1 MKILIFSSN
10 NYCSCIIIHIFKNA
24 CTEQWPHF
32 PLTAALLHFEKFL
45 CDQGFNQPSQMLNN
59 VIFPTE
65 TNFPNRSKHI
75 LTFTAFVM
83 LWSNGLVVKALDSQS
98 KSLVF
103 KTIGWLQGR
112 LSLSSFRGQ

>member
-98 KSLVF
+98 KGLVF